1 MINMKDLIKQQT
13 NTIRKKS
20 GMKINE
26 AFEIEDVQHLEAEI
40 FDAIIAFKKTFEKS
54 EWKKDRK
61 INSLIKQ
68 MFKLESTLGDVVGNL
83 E

>member
-1 MINMKDLIKQQT
+1 MKDLIKQQT
-13 NTIRKKS
+13 NTIRKQS
-20 GMKINE
+20 GMKMNE

-40 FDAIIAFKKTFEKS
+40 FDAIIAFRKVFEKS